1 MFSGEIEKSL
11 RHVAMVTKF
20 LDLNN
25 LLEYSYFS
33 LHYSGRASM
42 GEAKFYSASTLPSVV
57 VAVAYP
63 ALILFLFFVY
73 L

>member
-1 MFSGEIEKSL
+1 
-11 RHVAMVTKF
+11 MVTKF

-42 GEAKFYSASTLPSVV
+42 AKAKFYSASALPSVV

-63 ALILFLFFVY
+63 ALTLFLFIVY